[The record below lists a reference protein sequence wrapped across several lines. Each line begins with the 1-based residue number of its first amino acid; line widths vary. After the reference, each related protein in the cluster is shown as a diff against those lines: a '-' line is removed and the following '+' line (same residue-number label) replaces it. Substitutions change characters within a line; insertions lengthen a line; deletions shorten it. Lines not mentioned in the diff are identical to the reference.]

1 MICAR
6 DAPLD
11 SSGVPTSPSQE
22 SALETLVSL
31 LGAADRIF
39 ALSGAGMSTA
49 SKIPDYRGPAGLYR
63 SKSPVYH
70 DEFVRSDDKRREYWQ
85 FKLDGYEGFRDAEPN
100 PAHRALV
107 ELEHLGK
114 LALLVTQNVDGLH
127 QRAGTSKAHLVELH
141 GTNAFA
147 RCDVC
152 RAEEPIERCMRD
164 FASHGTPPL
173 CPACGGFMRP
183 SVVMFGEML
192 DQNVLGRA
200 IAASRSADLVLSLG
214 SSLVVTPAADL
225 PLYGARA
232 GAPYVVVNQGETPHD
247 AIATLKIDG
256 DVSEILPAALR
267 LL

>member
-1 MICAR
+1 
-6 DAPLD
+6 
-11 SSGVPTSPSQE
+11 VPTTTSPE
-22 SALETLVSL
+22 SSIESLASL
-31 LGAADRIF
+31 LRAAERVF
-39 ALSGAGMSTA
+39 ALCGAGMSTA

-63 SKSPVYH
+63 SKRPVYH

-107 ELEHLGK
+107 ELERLGK
-114 LALLVTQNVDGLH
+114 LGLLVTQNVDGLH
-127 QRAGTSKAHLVELH
+127 QRAGTSKARLVELH

-147 RCDVC
+147 RCDAC
-152 RAEEPIERCMRD
+152 RAEEPIDRAMRD
-164 FASHGTPPL
+164 FASHRSPPL

-192 DQNVLGRA
+192 DQSALGRA
-200 IAASRSADLVLSLG
+200 VAASRTADLVLSLG

-247 AIATLKIDG
+247 AIATLKIDD
-256 DVSEILPAALR
+256 DVSEVLPAALA
-267 LL
+267 LLTSTYSETRIR